1 MRKSQFALVALP
13 PPPVPVIVK
22 WCSED
27 AIIADAAA
35 AAVAD
40 DGKIKQMVLL
50 SKAKRN

>member
-27 AIIADAAA
+27 AIIAEAA

-50 SKAKRN
+50 SKPKRN